1 MRVTFISIEWQR
13 NGGVASYLHR
23 LAAALAARG
32 DAVQVV
38 HGDRGATPIA
48 GVRDDCVPGC
58 TSWGQPRGHEESS
71 AAAAMDAIRG
81 FDPDV
86 VHVQSC
92 NNFTLEALIRA
103 RYRATK
109 TLHVYDFC
117 PSNTK
122 YHHGP
127 DRECAYPTS
136 ALCLPRM
143 GYLACTTSR
152 RPAVWIGL
160 QRRARRANRNN
171 ASYGKVI
178 VASGHVR
185 GHALAT
191 GYPEAQVEVVPYFV
205 GTAAPATPEAGL
217 VLTGGRL
224 VREKGIDLFLAALPH
239 VAHSW
244 RAIVAGAGLE
254 AAALAA
260 QASSAGLNGRV
271 EFAGW
276 KDEASM
282 AALFDRASVVA
293 MPSRWPEPSGILGLE
308 AMAHGRPVVAF
319 ATGGI
324 PEWLSHGETG
334 LLVAPG
340 DIRGFGAALDSLLTD
355 PDASA
360 RMGHAGRLRA
370 AQVFS
375 AEAHLARLD
384 AIYASLPG
392 PS

>member
-1 MRVTFISIEWQR
+1 MRITFISTEWRR

-23 LAAALAARG
+23 LSAALAARG

-38 HGDRGATPIA
+38 HADRGAAALA

-58 TSWGQPRGHEESS
+58 TLWGQPPGHEESS

-92 NNFTLEALIRA
+92 NNFTLEALVRA

-127 DRECAYPTS
+127 DRECVYPTTS
-136 ALCLPRM
+136 LCLPRM
-143 GYLACTTSR
+143 GYLSCTTSR
-152 RPAVWIGL
+152 RPQVWMAL

-171 ASYGKVI
+171 AQYRKVI
-178 VASGHVR
+178 VASEHVR
-185 GHALAT
+185 RHALAT
-191 GYPEAQVEVVPYFV
+191 GYPADQVDVVPYFV
-205 GTAAPATPEAGL
+205 AAAPVVTPVAGT

-224 VREKGIDLFLAALPH
+224 VREKGIDLFLAALSR
-239 VAHSW
+239 VAAPC
-244 RAIVAGAGLE
+244 RAVIAGDGIETSALR
-254 AAALAA
+254 AQALA
-260 QASSAGLNGRV
+260 SGLAERV
-271 EFAGW
+271 QFAGW
-276 KDEASM
+276 QDETAMTSLLGE
-282 AALFDRASVVA
+282 AAVVA
-293 MPSRWPEPSGILGLE
+293 VPSRWPEPSGILGLE

-319 ATGGI
+319 ETGGI
-324 PEWLSHGETG
+324 PEWLVHGETG
-334 LLVAPG
+334 LLVGPG
-340 DIRGFGAALDSLLTD
+340 DIEGFARALDTLLSG
-355 PDASA
+355 PELAM
-360 RMGHAGRLRA
+360 RMGEAGRARA
-370 AQVFS
+370 ADVFS
-375 AEAHLARLD
+375 GDSHLSRLD
-384 AIYASLPG
+384 AVYASLRE